1 MATKKEI
8 EVEQHSSRTA
18 RPRAAQM
25 RMPDEIPPKFGVQFH
40 DDLQAQGVA
49 GTNDVVALIA
59 VFGLTDPGP
68 ISFPFQR
75 HGRNDGK
82 SFELR
87 VEPSGSHSVAGS
99 PTVGHQWI
107 FRQTQPELTA

>member
-1 MATKKEI
+1 MSRNQESA
-8 EVEQHSSRTA
+8 VEPHTSRTG

-25 RMPDEIPPKFGVQFH
+25 KMPDEIAPKFGVQFH
-40 DDLQAQGVA
+40 DDYQAQGVVK
-49 GTNDVVALIA
+49 TDNVVALMG
-59 VFGLTDPGP
+59 VFGLTDAGP
-68 ISFPFQR
+68 ISFPIQK

-107 FRQTQPELTA
+107 FRQTQPEMTA